1 MKTNIRILALGTLA
15 LATSAQLT
23 ALGQVAPVLGV
34 EPASDTVFKEAHPDC
49 GILRHGDQIARVY
62 GNFASG
68 NSPTESALK
77 VINEH
82 ALSLYG
88 VNPADLAPIG
98 PFEGGEHLVQIM
110 PDDFGNYQF
119 TGVYFAQQV

>member
-15 LATSAQLT
+15 LATFAQLP
-23 ALGQVAPVLGV
+23 AFAQVAPVLGV
-34 EPASDTVFKEAHPDC
+34 EPANDLAFKEAHPDC

-77 VINEH
+77 FIDEQ
-82 ALSLYG
+82 ALGLYG
-88 VNPADLAPIG
+88 VGRILERDRPLVVRVELRRRGVLELLAAP
-98 PFEGGEHLVQIM
+98 VQVQ
-110 PDDFGNYQF
+110 G
-119 TGVYFAQQV
+119 